1 MNVIQKG
8 YAEVTLLEEKEVV
21 QGEVTLYAEGWIAIA
36 PVPSDE
42 GKEERWFPIQR
53 VAELVWRK
61 SLATQRRE

>member
-1 MNVIQKG
+1 VNVIQKG

-21 QGEVTLYAEGWIAIA
+21 QGEVTLYAEGWVAIA
-36 PVPSDE
+36 PVSSDE
-42 GKEERWFPIQR
+42 GKETRWFPIQR